1 MFMKKILVLVLALMM
16 SVNCKA
22 QLTEFVIALG
32 EIVGAVQT
40 GASIG
45 KWIFS
50 SPHED
55 DLKKG
60 LGYYDAENYE
70 DAIATLSIIDAS
82 DLDAVRVVANYYRGI
97 CFLYLEKYQ
106 KAKVEFDKVLN
117 FETSFNTLY
126 KDDIADFKG
135 YAYEAKVL
143 SLLCILNSPNSYE
156 FWQGYLSFISGEYA
170 KAFENFSKINENDK
184 PLLRIMAHYY
194 KGECRNKQNEKG
206 KALINYKRAIYFSVP
221 IDAECP
227 NEITK
232 YQQLAQ
238 EEVDN
243 LICDEAVDI
252 NEINII
258 LSLHSVNSAY

>member
-40 GASIG
+40 GSSIG

-143 SLLCILNSPNSYE
+143 SLLGILNSPNSYE
-156 FWQGYLSFISGEYA
+156 FWQGYLSFISGEYS

-184 PLLRIMAHYY
+184 PVAI
-194 KGECRNKQNEKG
+194 NKMKKEK
-206 KALINYKRAIYFSVP
+206 P
-221 IDAECP
+221 
-227 NEITK
+227 
-232 YQQLAQ
+232 
-238 EEVDN
+238 
-243 LICDEAVDI
+243 
-252 NEINII
+252 
-258 LSLHSVNSAY
+258 